1 LNGRVQGVHGEHQEE
16 GQSQSANDRPMK
28 FNVIH
33 ANGSIKIKISQVTVT
48 YCMME
53 RRSKKHLFTANP
65 SEVTHRATGIDFSI
79 DIIFRVF

>member
-1 LNGRVQGVHGEHQEE
+1 
-16 GQSQSANDRPMK
+16 MK

-33 ANGSIKIKISQVTVT
+33 DNGPVKIKISQVTVT

-65 SEVTHRATGIDFSI
+65 SEVTHRATGTDFLIQISFI
-79 DIIFRVF
+79 MVLEDLVPFFHAHGLYRMSHE